1 MTPDEKVEIQKAV
14 WNSGYPSAC
23 KLVLVKISN
32 LLRSEGYCDA
42 GEEYLAKQ
50 CGGVTPRMLRN
61 HIRTLEADGVLLVGE
76 QAGSSRQNVYR
87 IQLAELLCR
96 KDIADIKKLR
106 LSRKPIAKAPRALP
120 ERSKGRFGRKDIT
133 KGVGNKLPT
142 GDGKILPETRKDVS
156 DKVVDVDV
164 RLEKQVE
171 QVKPANDSMLPQ
183 AEAEPTPKAAP
194 KAAPKAEPTP
204 DEVRA
209 AKIAKFKSAPHCKCE
224 NNSPFCLIC
233 WPKPSVDDE
242 IGAIA

>member
-1 MTPDEKVEIQKAV
+1 MTPDEKIEIQKGV

-23 KLVLVKISN
+23 KLVLVKIAN
-32 LLRSEGYCDA
+32 LLRPEGYSDA

-87 IQLAELLCR
+87 IQLGELLRR

-106 LSRKPIAKAPRALP
+106 LSRSPIAKRPRALP
-120 ERSKGRFGRKDIT
+120 QRSKGRFSRKDT
-133 KGVGNKLPT
+133 SKVPGNELPT
-142 GDGKILPETRKDVS
+142 RAGNILPGSRKDVS

-171 QVKPANDSMLPQ
+171 QVKSANHSMLPQ
-183 AEAEPTPKAAP
+183 AEPEPTPKAAP
-194 KAAPKAEPTP
+194 RAAPTP
-204 DEVRA
+204 DEIRA
-209 AKIAKFKSAPHCKCE
+209 AKIAKFNSTPHCKCE